1 MNDLKALWEQVAEKK
16 IADTKYQELQAQR
29 KSVAQRVRQLEKI
42 KQSEQ
47 ADVDRLERGSLA
59 AFFYQMVGRMDEK
72 MDKEQQEAY
81 AARVRYD
88 AAVRELASIDAD
100 LARLEAKLKELSGCE
115 QRYQDALM
123 QRFQEIKATNSPAAQ
138 ELMESESR
146 VVDLKLR
153 RREIR
158 EAIQA
163 GNTALKRTEAVLE
176 SLDGARSWSTVDMIG
191 GGIWSDM
198 AKYGRLDEAQEEVEQ
213 LQVDLRRF
221 KTELADVEINADIQV
236 TVEGFLRFADF
247 FFDNLFTDWEV
258 RDHIDQS
265 IEQVKD
271 TRRQIQRVLDKLE
284 RMEGSIKAQLED
296 ETEKQEQIA
305 LHAEG

>member
-1 MNDLKALWEQVAEKK
+1 MKDLKALWEQVAEKK
-16 IADTKYQELQAQR
+16 VVDAKDQELQAQR
-29 KSVAQRVRQLEKI
+29 KTVAQRVRQLEKV

-72 MDKEQQEAY
+72 LDKEQQEAY

-88 AAVRELASIDAD
+88 AAARELASIDAD
-100 LARLEAKLKELSGCE
+100 LARLEARLKGLSGCE

-123 QRFQEIKATNSPAAQ
+123 ERFREIKETNSPAAQ

-146 VVDLKLR
+146 VVELKLR

-158 EAIQA
+158 EAVQA
-163 GNTALKRTEAVLE
+163 GNTALKQAGAVLE
-176 SLDGARSWSTVDMIG
+176 SLDSARGWSTMDLVG
-191 GGIWSDM
+191 GGIWSDL
-198 AKYGRLDEAQEEVEQ
+198 AKYDHLDEAQEQVEQ

-221 KTELADVEINADIQV
+221 KTELADVEINAEIQV
-236 TVEGFLRFADF
+236 TIEGFLRFADF

-258 RDHIDQS
+258 RDRIDQS
-265 IEQVKD
+265 IDQVRD
-271 TRRQIQRVLDKLE
+271 TKRQIQRVLDKLE

-305 LHAEG
+305 LHAES

>member
-1 MNDLKALWEQVAEKK
+1 MDDLKALWEQVAEKK
-16 IADTKYQELQAQR
+16 VADTKYQELQAQR
-29 KSVAQRVRQLEKI
+29 KSVSRRVRQLEKE
-42 KQSEQ
+42 KESEQ

-88 AAVRELASIDAD
+88 AAARELASIDAD
-100 LARLEAKLKELSGCE
+100 LARLETRLKGLSGCE

-123 QRFQEIKATNSPAAQ
+123 ERFREIKTTNSPAAQ

-163 GNTALKRTEAVLE
+163 GKKALKRTEAVLE
-176 SLDGARSWSTVDMIG
+176 SLDSARGWSTMDLIG
-191 GGIWSDM
+191 GGVWSDL
-198 AKYGRLDEAQEEVEQ
+198 AKYDHLDEAQEQVEQ

>member
-1 MNDLKALWEQVAEKK
+1 MKDLKALWEQVAEKK
-16 IADTKYQELQAQR
+16 VVDAKYQELQAQR
-29 KSVAQRVRQLEKI
+29 KTVAQRVRQLEKA

-72 MDKEQQEAY
+72 LDKEQQEAY

-88 AAVRELASIDAD
+88 AAARELASIDAD
-100 LARLEAKLKELSGCE
+100 LARLEARLKGLSGCE

-123 QRFQEIKATNSPAAQ
+123 ERFREIKETNSPAAQ

-146 VVDLKLR
+146 VVELKLR

-158 EAIQA
+158 EAVQA
-163 GNTALKRTEAVLE
+163 GNTALKQAGAVLE
-176 SLDGARSWSTVDMIG
+176 SLDSARGWSTMDLVG
-191 GGIWSDM
+191 GGIWSDL
-198 AKYGRLDEAQEEVEQ
+198 AKYDHLDEAQEQVEQ

-236 TVEGFLRFADF
+236 TIEGFLRFADF

-258 RDHIDQS
+258 RDRIDQS
-265 IEQVKD
+265 IDQVRD
-271 TRRQIQRVLDKLE
+271 TKRQIQRVLDKLE

-305 LHAEG
+305 LHAES

>member
-1 MNDLKALWEQVAEKK
+1 MDDLKALWEQVAEKK
-16 IADTKYQELQAQR
+16 VADTKYQELQAQR
-29 KSVAQRVRQLEKI
+29 KSVSRRVRQLEKE
-42 KQSEQ
+42 KESEQ

-88 AAVRELASIDAD
+88 AAARELASIDAD
-100 LARLEAKLKELSGCE
+100 LARLEARLKGLSGCE

-123 QRFQEIKATNSPAAQ
+123 ERFREIKATNSPAAQ

-163 GNTALKRTEAVLE
+163 GKKALKRTEAVLE
-176 SLDGARSWSTVDMIG
+176 SLDSARGWSTMDLMG
-191 GGIWSDM
+191 GGVWSDL
-198 AKYGRLDEAQEEVEQ
+198 AKYDHLDEAQEQVEQ

>member
-1 MNDLKALWEQVAEKK
+1 MKDLKALWEQVAEKK
-16 IADTKYQELQAQR
+16 VVDAKYQELQAQR
-29 KSVAQRVRQLEKI
+29 KTVAQRVRQLEKA

-72 MDKEQQEAY
+72 LDKEQQEAY

-88 AAVRELASIDAD
+88 AAARELASIDAD
-100 LARLEAKLKELSGCE
+100 LARLEARLKGLSGCE

-123 QRFQEIKATNSPAAQ
+123 ERFREIKETNSPAAQ

-146 VVDLKLR
+146 VVELKLR

-158 EAIQA
+158 EAVQA
-163 GNTALKRTEAVLE
+163 GNTALKQAGAVLE
-176 SLDGARSWSTVDMIG
+176 SLDSARGWSTMDLVG
-191 GGIWSDM
+191 GGIWSDL
-198 AKYGRLDEAQEEVEQ
+198 AKYDHLDEAQEQVEQ

-221 KTELADVEINADIQV
+221 KTELADVEINAEIQV
-236 TVEGFLRFADF
+236 TIEGFLRFADF

-258 RDHIDQS
+258 RDRIDQS
-265 IEQVKD
+265 IDQVRD
-271 TRRQIQRVLDKLE
+271 TKRQIQRVLDKLE

-305 LHAEG
+305 LHAES

>member
-1 MNDLKALWEQVAEKK
+1 MNDLKALWDQVAEKT
-16 IADTKYQELQAQR
+16 IAATKYQELQAQR

-88 AAVRELASIDAD
+88 AAARELASIDAD

-236 TVEGFLRFADF
+236 TVEGFLRFADY

-258 RDHIDQS
+258 RDRIDQS
-265 IEQVKD
+265 IEKVRD

-284 RMEGSIKAQLED
+284 RMNGELKAQLED
-296 ETEKQEQIA
+296 ESEKQEQIA
-305 LHAEG
+305 LHAET

>member
-1 MNDLKALWEQVAEKK
+1 MDDLKALWEQVAEKK
-16 IADTKYQELQAQR
+16 VADTKYQELQAQR
-29 KSVAQRVRQLEKI
+29 KSVSRRVRQLEKE
-42 KQSEQ
+42 KESEQ

-88 AAVRELASIDAD
+88 AAARELASIDAD
-100 LARLEAKLKELSGCE
+100 LARLEARLKGLSGCE

-123 QRFQEIKATNSPAAQ
+123 ERFREIKATNSPTAQ

-163 GNTALKRTEAVLE
+163 GKKALKRTEAVLE
-176 SLDGARSWSTVDMIG
+176 SLDSARGWSTMDLVG
-191 GGIWSDM
+191 GGVWSDL
-198 AKYGRLDEAQEEVEQ
+198 AKYDHLDEAQEQVEQ

>member
-1 MNDLKALWEQVAEKK
+1 MKDLKALWEQVAEKK
-16 IADTKYQELQAQR
+16 VVDAKYQELQAQR
-29 KSVAQRVRQLEKI
+29 KTVAQRVRQLEKV

-72 MDKEQQEAY
+72 LDKEQQEAY

-88 AAVRELASIDAD
+88 AAARELASIDAD
-100 LARLEAKLKELSGCE
+100 LARLEARLKGLSGCE

-123 QRFQEIKATNSPAAQ
+123 ERFREIKETNSPAAQ

-146 VVDLKLR
+146 VVELKLR

-158 EAIQA
+158 EAVQA
-163 GNTALKRTEAVLE
+163 GKTALKQAGAVLE
-176 SLDGARSWSTVDMIG
+176 SLDSARGWSTMDLVG
-191 GGIWSDM
+191 GGIWSDL
-198 AKYGRLDEAQEEVEQ
+198 AKYDHLDEAQEQVEQ

-236 TVEGFLRFADF
+236 TIEGFLRFADF

-258 RDHIDQS
+258 RDRIDQS
-265 IEQVKD
+265 IDQVRD
-271 TRRQIQRVLDKLE
+271 TKRQIQRVLDKLE

-305 LHAEG
+305 LHAES

>member
-1 MNDLKALWEQVAEKK
+1 MKDLKALWEQVAEKK
-16 IADTKYQELQAQR
+16 VVDAKYQELQAQR
-29 KSVAQRVRQLEKI
+29 KTVAQRVRQLEKI

-72 MDKEQQEAY
+72 LDKEQQEAY

-88 AAVRELASIDAD
+88 AAARELASIDAD
-100 LARLEAKLKELSGCE
+100 LARLEARLKGLSGCE

-123 QRFQEIKATNSPAAQ
+123 ERFREIKETNSPAAQ

-146 VVDLKLR
+146 VVELKLR

-158 EAIQA
+158 EAVQA
-163 GNTALKRTEAVLE
+163 GKTALKQAGAVLE
-176 SLDGARSWSTVDMIG
+176 SLDSARGWSTMDLVG
-191 GGIWSDM
+191 GGIWSDL
-198 AKYGRLDEAQEEVEQ
+198 AKYDHLDEAQEQVEQ

-236 TVEGFLRFADF
+236 TIEGFLRFADF

-258 RDHIDQS
+258 RDRIDQS
-265 IEQVKD
+265 IDQVRD
-271 TRRQIQRVLDKLE
+271 TKRQIQRVLDKLE

-305 LHAEG
+305 LHAES

>member
-1 MNDLKALWEQVAEKK
+1 MKDLKALWEQVAEKK
-16 IADTKYQELQAQR
+16 VVDAKYQELQTQR
-29 KSVAQRVRQLEKI
+29 KTVAQRVRQLEKV

-59 AFFYQMVGRMDEK
+59 AFFYQVVGRMDEK
-72 MDKEQQEAY
+72 LDKERQEAY

-88 AAVRELASIDAD
+88 AAARELASIDAD
-100 LARLEAKLKELSGCE
+100 LARLEARLKGLSGCE

-123 QRFQEIKATNSPAAQ
+123 ERFREIKETNSPAAQ

-146 VVDLKLR
+146 VVELKLR

-158 EAIQA
+158 EAVQA
-163 GNTALKRTEAVLE
+163 GNTALKQAGAVLE
-176 SLDGARSWSTVDMIG
+176 SLDSARGWSTMDLVG
-191 GGIWSDM
+191 GGIWSDL
-198 AKYGRLDEAQEEVEQ
+198 AKYDHLDEAQEQVEQ

-236 TVEGFLRFADF
+236 TIEGFLRFADF

-258 RDHIDQS
+258 RDRIDQS
-265 IEQVKD
+265 IDQVRD
-271 TRRQIQRVLDKLE
+271 TKRQIQRVLDKLE

-305 LHAEG
+305 LHAES

>member
-1 MNDLKALWEQVAEKK
+1 MKDLKALWEQVAEKK
-16 IADTKYQELQAQR
+16 VVDAKYQELQAQR
-29 KSVAQRVRQLEKI
+29 KTVAQRVRQLEKV

-72 MDKEQQEAY
+72 LDKEQQEAY

-100 LARLEAKLKELSGCE
+100 LARLEARLKGLSGCE

-123 QRFQEIKATNSPAAQ
+123 ERFREIKETNSPAAQ

-146 VVDLKLR
+146 VVELKLR

-158 EAIQA
+158 EAVQA
-163 GNTALKRTEAVLE
+163 GNTALKQAGAVLE
-176 SLDGARSWSTVDMIG
+176 SLDSARGWSTMDLVG
-191 GGIWSDM
+191 GGIWSDL
-198 AKYGRLDEAQEEVEQ
+198 AKYDHLDEAQEQVEQ

-221 KTELADVEINADIQV
+221 KTELADVEINAEIQV
-236 TVEGFLRFADF
+236 TIEGFLRFADF

-258 RDHIDQS
+258 RDRIDQS
-265 IEQVKD
+265 IDQVRD
-271 TRRQIQRVLDKLE
+271 TKRQIQRVLDKLE

-305 LHAEG
+305 LHAES

>member
-1 MNDLKALWEQVAEKK
+1 MDDLKALWEQVAEKK
-16 IADTKYQELQAQR
+16 VADTKYQELQAQR
-29 KSVAQRVRQLEKI
+29 KSVSRRVRQLEKE
-42 KQSEQ
+42 KESEQ

-88 AAVRELASIDAD
+88 AAARELASIDAD
-100 LARLEAKLKELSGCE
+100 LARLETRLKGLSGCE

-123 QRFQEIKATNSPAAQ
+123 ERFREIKATNSPAAQ

-163 GNTALKRTEAVLE
+163 GKKALKQTEAVLE
-176 SLDGARSWSTVDMIG
+176 SLDSARGWSTMDLIG
-191 GGIWSDM
+191 GGVWSDL
-198 AKYGRLDEAQEEVEQ
+198 AKYDHLDEAQEQVEQ

-221 KTELADVEINADIQV
+221 KTELADVELNADIQV

>member
-1 MNDLKALWEQVAEKK
+1 MKDLNALWEQVAEKK
-16 IADTKYQELQAQR
+16 VVDAKYQELQAQR
-29 KSVAQRVRQLEKI
+29 KTVAQRVRQLEKV

-59 AFFYQMVGRMDEK
+59 AFFYQVVGRMDEK
-72 MDKEQQEAY
+72 LDKEQQEAY

-88 AAVRELASIDAD
+88 AAARELASIDAD
-100 LARLEAKLKELSGCE
+100 LARLEARLKGLSGCE

-123 QRFQEIKATNSPAAQ
+123 ERFREIKETNSPAAQ

-146 VVDLKLR
+146 VVELKLR

-158 EAIQA
+158 EAVQA
-163 GNTALKRTEAVLE
+163 GNTALKQAGAVLE
-176 SLDGARSWSTVDMIG
+176 SLDSARGWSTMDLVG
-191 GGIWSDM
+191 GGIWSDL
-198 AKYGRLDEAQEEVEQ
+198 AKYDHLDEAQEQVEQ

-221 KTELADVEINADIQV
+221 KTELADVEINAEIQV
-236 TVEGFLRFADF
+236 TIEGFLRFADF

-258 RDHIDQS
+258 RDRIDQS
-265 IEQVKD
+265 IDQVRD
-271 TRRQIQRVLDKLE
+271 TKRQIQRVLDKLE

-305 LHAEG
+305 LHAES

>member
-1 MNDLKALWEQVAEKK
+1 MDDLKALWEQVAEKK
-16 IADTKYQELQAQR
+16 VADTKYQELQAQR
-29 KSVAQRVRQLEKI
+29 KSVSRRVRQLEKE
-42 KQSEQ
+42 KESEQ

-88 AAVRELASIDAD
+88 AAARELASIDAD
-100 LARLEAKLKELSGCE
+100 LARLEARLKGLSGCE

-123 QRFQEIKATNSPAAQ
+123 ERFREIKATNSPAAQ

-163 GNTALKRTEAVLE
+163 GKKALKRTEAVLE
-176 SLDGARSWSTVDMIG
+176 SLDSARGWSTMDLVG
-191 GGIWSDM
+191 GGVWSDL
-198 AKYGRLDEAQEEVEQ
+198 AKYDHLDEAQEQVEQ

>member
-1 MNDLKALWEQVAEKK
+1 MKDLKALWEQVAEKK
-16 IADTKYQELQAQR
+16 VVDAKYQELQAQR
-29 KSVAQRVRQLEKI
+29 KTVAQRVRQLEKV

-72 MDKEQQEAY
+72 LDKEQQEAY

-88 AAVRELASIDAD
+88 AAARELASIDAD
-100 LARLEAKLKELSGCE
+100 LARLEARLKGLSGCE

-123 QRFQEIKATNSPAAQ
+123 ERFREIKETNSPAAQ

-146 VVDLKLR
+146 VVELKLR

-158 EAIQA
+158 EAVQA
-163 GNTALKRTEAVLE
+163 GNTALKQAGAVLE
-176 SLDGARSWSTVDMIG
+176 SLDSARGWSTMDLVG
-191 GGIWSDM
+191 GGVWSDL
-198 AKYGRLDEAQEEVEQ
+198 AKYDHLDEAQEQVEQ

>member
-1 MNDLKALWEQVAEKK
+1 MDDLKALWEQVAEKK
-16 IADTKYQELQAQR
+16 VADTKYQELQAQR
-29 KSVAQRVRQLEKI
+29 KSVSRRVRQLEKE
-42 KQSEQ
+42 KESEQ

-88 AAVRELASIDAD
+88 AAARELASIDAD
-100 LARLEAKLKELSGCE
+100 LARLEARLKGLSGCE

-123 QRFQEIKATNSPAAQ
+123 ERFREIKATNSPAAQ

-163 GNTALKRTEAVLE
+163 GKKAFKRTEAVLE
-176 SLDGARSWSTVDMIG
+176 SLDSARGWSTMDLIG
-191 GGIWSDM
+191 GGVWSDL
-198 AKYGRLDEAQEEVEQ
+198 AKYDHLDEAQEQVEQ

>member
-1 MNDLKALWEQVAEKK
+1 MKDLKALWEQVAEKK
-16 IADTKYQELQAQR
+16 VVDAKYQELQAQR
-29 KSVAQRVRQLEKI
+29 KTVAQRVRQLEKV

-59 AFFYQMVGRMDEK
+59 AFFYQVVGRMDEK
-72 MDKEQQEAY
+72 LDKEQQEAY

-88 AAVRELASIDAD
+88 AAARELASIDAD
-100 LARLEAKLKELSGCE
+100 LARLEARLKGLSGCE

-123 QRFQEIKATNSPAAQ
+123 ERFREIKETNSPAAQ

-146 VVDLKLR
+146 VVELKLR

-158 EAIQA
+158 EAVQA
-163 GNTALKRTEAVLE
+163 GNTALKQAGAVLE
-176 SLDGARSWSTVDMIG
+176 SLDSARGWSTMDLVG
-191 GGIWSDM
+191 GGIWSDL
-198 AKYGRLDEAQEEVEQ
+198 AKYDHLDEAQEQVEQ

-221 KTELADVEINADIQV
+221 KTELADVEINAEIQV
-236 TVEGFLRFADF
+236 TIEGFLRFADF

-258 RDHIDQS
+258 RDRIDQS
-265 IEQVKD
+265 IDQVRD
-271 TRRQIQRVLDKLE
+271 TKRQIQRVLDKLE

-305 LHAEG
+305 LHAES

>member
-1 MNDLKALWEQVAEKK
+1 MDDLKALWEQVAEKK
-16 IADTKYQELQAQR
+16 VADTKYQELQAQR
-29 KSVAQRVRQLEKI
+29 KSVSKRVRQLEKE
-42 KQSEQ
+42 KESEQ

-88 AAVRELASIDAD
+88 AAARELASIDAD
-100 LARLEAKLKELSGCE
+100 LARLEARLKGLSGCE

-123 QRFQEIKATNSPAAQ
+123 ERFREIKATNSPAAQ

-163 GNTALKRTEAVLE
+163 GKKALKRTEAVLE
-176 SLDGARSWSTVDMIG
+176 SLDSARGWSTMDLIG
-191 GGIWSDM
+191 GGVWSDL
-198 AKYGRLDEAQEEVEQ
+198 AKYDHLDEAQEQVEQ

>member
-1 MNDLKALWEQVAEKK
+1 MDDLKALWEQVAEKK
-16 IADTKYQELQAQR
+16 VAETKYQELQAQR
-29 KSVAQRVRQLEKI
+29 KSVSRRVRQLEKE
-42 KQSEQ
+42 KESEQ

-88 AAVRELASIDAD
+88 AAARELASIDAD
-100 LARLEAKLKELSGCE
+100 LARLETRLKGLSGCE

-123 QRFQEIKATNSPAAQ
+123 ERFREIKATNSPAAQ

-163 GNTALKRTEAVLE
+163 GKKALKQTEAVLE
-176 SLDGARSWSTVDMIG
+176 SLDSARGWSTMDLIG
-191 GGIWSDM
+191 GGVWSDL
-198 AKYGRLDEAQEEVEQ
+198 AKYDHLDEAQEQVEQ

>member
-1 MNDLKALWEQVAEKK
+1 MDDLKALWEQVAEKK
-16 IADTKYQELQAQR
+16 VADTKYQELQAQR
-29 KSVAQRVRQLEKI
+29 KSVSRRVRQLEKE
-42 KQSEQ
+42 KESEQ

-88 AAVRELASIDAD
+88 AAARELASIDAD
-100 LARLEAKLKELSGCE
+100 LARLEARLKGLSGCE

-123 QRFQEIKATNSPAAQ
+123 ERFREIKATNSPAAQ

-163 GNTALKRTEAVLE
+163 GKKALKRTEAVLE
-176 SLDGARSWSTVDMIG
+176 SLDSAQGWSTMDLIG
-191 GGIWSDM
+191 GGVWSDL
-198 AKYGRLDEAQEEVEQ
+198 AKYDHLDEAQEQVEQ

>member
-1 MNDLKALWEQVAEKK
+1 MDDLKALWEQVAEKK
-16 IADTKYQELQAQR
+16 VADTKYQELQAQR
-29 KSVAQRVRQLEKI
+29 KSVSRRVRQLEKE
-42 KQSEQ
+42 KESEQ

-88 AAVRELASIDAD
+88 AAARELASIDAD
-100 LARLEAKLKELSGCE
+100 LARLEARLKGLSGCE

-123 QRFQEIKATNSPAAQ
+123 ERFREIKATNSPAAQ

-163 GNTALKRTEAVLE
+163 GKKALKRTEAVLE
-176 SLDGARSWSTVDMIG
+176 SLDSARGWSTMDLIG
-191 GGIWSDM
+191 GGVWSDL
-198 AKYGRLDEAQEEVEQ
+198 AKYDHLDEAQEQVEQ

-305 LHAEG
+305 FHAEG

>member
-1 MNDLKALWEQVAEKK
+1 MKDLKALWEQVAEKK
-16 IADTKYQELQAQR
+16 VVDAKYQELQAQR
-29 KSVAQRVRQLEKI
+29 KTVAQRVRQLEKV

-72 MDKEQQEAY
+72 LDKEQQEAY

-88 AAVRELASIDAD
+88 AAARELASIDAD
-100 LARLEAKLKELSGCE
+100 LARLEARLKGLSGCE

-123 QRFQEIKATNSPAAQ
+123 ERFREIKETNSPAAQ

-146 VVDLKLR
+146 VVELKLR

-158 EAIQA
+158 EAVQA
-163 GNTALKRTEAVLE
+163 GNTALKQAGAVLE
-176 SLDGARSWSTVDMIG
+176 SLDSARGWSTMDLVG
-191 GGIWSDM
+191 GDIWSDL
-198 AKYGRLDEAQEEVEQ
+198 AKYDHLDEAQEQVEQ

-236 TVEGFLRFADF
+236 TIEGFLRFADF

-258 RDHIDQS
+258 RDRIDQS
-265 IEQVKD
+265 IDQVRD
-271 TRRQIQRVLDKLE
+271 TKRQIQRVLDKLE

-305 LHAEG
+305 LHAES

>member
-1 MNDLKALWEQVAEKK
+1 MKDLKALWEQVAEKK
-16 IADTKYQELQAQR
+16 VVDAKYQELQAQR
-29 KSVAQRVRQLEKI
+29 KTVAQRVRQLEKV

-59 AFFYQMVGRMDEK
+59 AFFYQVVGRMDEK
-72 MDKEQQEAY
+72 LDKEQQEAY

-88 AAVRELASIDAD
+88 AAARELASIDAD
-100 LARLEAKLKELSGCE
+100 LARLEARLKGLSGCE

-123 QRFQEIKATNSPAAQ
+123 ERFREIKETNSPAAQ

-146 VVDLKLR
+146 VVELKLR

-158 EAIQA
+158 EAVQA
-163 GNTALKRTEAVLE
+163 GKTALKQAGAVLE
-176 SLDGARSWSTVDMIG
+176 SLDSARGWSTMDLVG
-191 GGIWSDM
+191 GGIWSDL
-198 AKYGRLDEAQEEVEQ
+198 AKYDHLDEAQEQVEQ

-221 KTELADVEINADIQV
+221 KTELADVEINAEIQV
-236 TVEGFLRFADF
+236 TIEGFLRFADF

-258 RDHIDQS
+258 RDRIDQS
-265 IEQVKD
+265 IDQVRD
-271 TRRQIQRVLDKLE
+271 TKRQIQRVLDKLE

-305 LHAEG
+305 LHAES

>member
-1 MNDLKALWEQVAEKK
+1 MDDLKALWEQVAEKK
-16 IADTKYQELQAQR
+16 VADTKYQELQAQR
-29 KSVAQRVRQLEKI
+29 KSVSRRVRQLEKE
-42 KQSEQ
+42 KESEQ

-59 AFFYQMVGRMDEK
+59 AFFYQMVGRMGEK

-88 AAVRELASIDAD
+88 AAARELASIDAD
-100 LARLEAKLKELSGCE
+100 LARLEARLKGLSGCE

-123 QRFQEIKATNSPAAQ
+123 ERFREIKATNSPAAQ

-163 GNTALKRTEAVLE
+163 GKKALKRTEAVLE
-176 SLDGARSWSTVDMIG
+176 SLDSARGWSTMDLIG
-191 GGIWSDM
+191 GGVWSDL
-198 AKYGRLDEAQEEVEQ
+198 AKYDHLDEAQEQVEQ

>member
-88 AAVRELASIDAD
+88 AAARELASIDAD

-163 GNTALKRTEAVLE
+163 GKKALKRTEAVLE
-176 SLDGARSWSTVDMIG
+176 SLDSARGWSTMDLIG
-191 GGIWSDM
+191 GGVWSDL
-198 AKYGRLDEAQEEVEQ
+198 AKYDHLDEAQEQVEQ

>member
-1 MNDLKALWEQVAEKK
+1 MDDLKALWEQVAEKK
-16 IADTKYQELQAQR
+16 VADTKYQELQAQR
-29 KSVAQRVRQLEKI
+29 KSVSRRVRQLEKE
-42 KQSEQ
+42 KESEQ

-88 AAVRELASIDAD
+88 AAARELASIDAD
-100 LARLEAKLKELSGCE
+100 LARLEVRLKGLSGCE

-123 QRFQEIKATNSPAAQ
+123 ERFREIKATNSPAAQ

-163 GNTALKRTEAVLE
+163 GKKALKQTEAVLE
-176 SLDGARSWSTVDMIG
+176 SLDSARGWSTMDLIG
-191 GGIWSDM
+191 GGVWSDL
-198 AKYGRLDEAQEEVEQ
+198 AKYDHLDEAQEQVEQ

>member
-1 MNDLKALWEQVAEKK
+1 MKDLKALWEQVAEKK
-16 IADTKYQELQAQR
+16 VVDAKYQELQTQR
-29 KSVAQRVRQLEKI
+29 KTVAQRVRQLEKV

-59 AFFYQMVGRMDEK
+59 AFFYQVVGRMDEK
-72 MDKEQQEAY
+72 LDKEQQEAY

-88 AAVRELASIDAD
+88 AAARELASIDAD
-100 LARLEAKLKELSGCE
+100 LARLEARLKGLSGCE

-123 QRFQEIKATNSPAAQ
+123 ERFREIKETNSPAAQ

-146 VVDLKLR
+146 VVELKLR

-158 EAIQA
+158 EAVQA
-163 GNTALKRTEAVLE
+163 GNTALKQAGAVLE
-176 SLDGARSWSTVDMIG
+176 SLDSARGWSTMDLVG
-191 GGIWSDM
+191 GGIWSDL
-198 AKYGRLDEAQEEVEQ
+198 AKYDHLDEAQEQVEQ

-221 KTELADVEINADIQV
+221 KTELADVEINAEIQV
-236 TVEGFLRFADF
+236 TIEGFLRFADF

-258 RDHIDQS
+258 RDRIDQS
-265 IEQVKD
+265 IDQVRD
-271 TRRQIQRVLDKLE
+271 TKRQIQRVLDKLE

-305 LHAEG
+305 LHAES

>member
-1 MNDLKALWEQVAEKK
+1 MDDLKALWEQVAEKK
-16 IADTKYQELQAQR
+16 VADTKYQELQAQR
-29 KSVAQRVRQLEKI
+29 KSVSRRVRQLEKE
-42 KQSEQ
+42 KESEQ

-88 AAVRELASIDAD
+88 AAARELASIDAD
-100 LARLEAKLKELSGCE
+100 LARLEARLKGLSGCE

-123 QRFQEIKATNSPAAQ
+123 ERFREIKATNSPAAQ

-163 GNTALKRTEAVLE
+163 GKKALKRTEAVLE
-176 SLDGARSWSTVDMIG
+176 SLDSARGWSTMDLIG
-191 GGIWSDM
+191 GGVWSDL
-198 AKYGRLDEAQEEVEQ
+198 AKYDHLDEAQEQVEQ

-284 RMEGSIKAQLED
+284 RMEGSIRAQLED